1 VIRSDL
7 AMMFASLLGALDRA
21 RRTGDTVRVRDLR
34 WHLAALWAHVGEL
47 LTMVCEECAAWAAG
61 AEGSYGR

>member
-1 VIRSDL
+1 MIRSDL
-7 AMMFASLLGALDRA
+7 AMMFASLLHGIDRA

-61 AEGSYGR
+61 GDV